1 VQDVTSRRN
10 AGELEAAVLASL
22 WATDDALVPAD
33 VQAALAAG
41 GDDLAY
47 SSVLT
52 TLRRLH
58 AKGHLTREA
67 RGRAYAYRP
76 ATSAAGAVAEHM
88 HGLLGTGR
96 GREVVLSQF
105 VAALSPEDE
114 HLLERLIA
122 EHGSTAPRTGRGRRG
137 RRAQ

>member
-1 VQDVTSRRN
+1 M
-10 AGELEAAVLASL
+10 
-22 WATDDALVPAD
+22 PAD

-41 GDDLAY
+41 GHDLAY
-47 SSVLT
+47 TSVLT

-58 AKGHLTREA
+58 AKGHVTREA

-76 ATSAAGAVAEHM
+76 AQSAAGAVAEHM
-88 HGLLGTGR
+88 HVLLGSGH

-114 HLLERLIA
+114 NLLERLLA
-122 EHGSTAPRTGRGRRG
+122 EHNSRP
-137 RRAQ
+137 

>member
-1 VQDVTSRRN
+1 VEDAGSRRS
-10 AGELEAAVLASL
+10 AGELESAVLACL
-22 WATDDALVPAD
+22 WAEEDAQVPAD

-41 GDDLAY
+41 GYDLAY

-58 AKGHLTREA
+58 AKGHLTREP

-76 ATSAAGAVAEHM
+76 ANSAAGAVAEHM
-88 HGLLGTGR
+88 HVLLGSGR
-96 GREVVLSQF
+96 GREVVLSHF

-114 HLLERLIA
+114 GLLERLL
-122 EHGSTAPRTGRGRRG
+122 
-137 RRAQ
+137 AQHNLEPDPDA